1 MDKLLLAAKAR
12 LNSFSY
18 ELKDGDEALLS
29 LATQRVESSIQN
41 NLAREDIP
49 EGLVGI
55 AADMAVGEFLG
66 AKRTFAPEDI
76 QMLAASPVV
85 RQITIGDTGT
95 SFAVRGKDSPEAKLD
110 RLISYLLNHGKG
122 ELSCY
127 RKIRW

>member
-12 LNSFSY
+12 LGSFGY

-29 LATQRVESSIQN
+29 LAAERAESSLLN
-41 NLAREDIP
+41 NLARNDIP
-49 EGLVGI
+49 DELIG
-55 AADMAVGEFLG
+55 AASDMAVGEFLTV
-66 AKRTFAPEDI
+66 KRTFAPEDI
-76 QMLAASPVV
+76 APLTNSAAVS
-85 RQITIGDTGT
+85 QIVLGDAKT
-95 SFAVRGKDSPEAKLD
+95 SFAVRSEDTPEAKLE

>member
-12 LNSFSY
+12 LGSFGY

-29 LATQRVESSIQN
+29 LAIERVENSVKN
-41 NLAREDIP
+41 NLARDIP
-49 EGLVGI
+49 EELIG
-55 AADMAVGEFLG
+55 AASDMAVGEFLSV
-66 AKRTFAPEDI
+66 KNTFAPKDI
-76 QMLAASPVV
+76 APLASSAAVS
-85 RQITIGDTGT
+85 QIVLGDAKT
-95 SFAVRGKDSPEAKLD
+95 SFAVRSEDTPEAKLE